1 MLGGVFNFQKLSWRR
16 PPLRAELA
24 RPVPLPRRVW
34 GSTPD
39 ASCPEVE
46 WGPDGTTCTR
56 GKPWRGGGAASR
68 VVAGAAAGPGSFISR
83 CPSLPPHMAP
93 RRSVGLPLL
102 GSVAELSEAGGWSEW
117 GAEQAVPPTA
127 LEVCEAPVHGTLPTV
142 QVPPVLVRA
151 VYDKGWGGPWVVAG
165 QRGQG
170 SPSCG
175 WADRTSPPAAGG
187 CAQGHGVPA
196 GHFSK
201 AASAL
206 KEVSS
211 FLAAIKA
218 VSPHQAVCTQGW
230 VCPEKALFLHTQRG
244 AGWPPEALRLCLG
257 VIRHQANFGWGGG
270 PEGAQQVGLSTHTG
284 IPLPS
289 AQQPFPKS

>member
-1 MLGGVFNFQKLSWRR
+1 MGPHAPEGSPGGV
-16 PPLRAELA
+16 
-24 RPVPLPRRVW
+24 
-34 GSTPD
+34 
-39 ASCPEVE
+39 
-46 WGPDGTTCTR
+46 
-56 GKPWRGGGAASR
+56 
-68 VVAGAAAGPGSFISR
+68 AGP
-83 CPSLPPHMAP
+83 PP
-93 RRSVGLPLL
+93 GWWL
-102 GSVAELSEAGGWSEW
+102 GP
-117 GAEQAVPPTA
+117 Q
-127 LEVCEAPVHGTLPTV
+127 
-142 QVPPVLVRA
+142 PVLVLSSPDAPASLPTWRPEGVRA
-151 VYDKGWGGPWVVAG
+151 FLSWVLWQNCQKREGGQSGVQSRRCLPQPLKCVRLQFMAPSPQCKSLPSLSGLFMTRAGVAG

-187 CAQGHGVPA
+187 CARGHGVPA

-218 VSPHQAVCTQGW
+218 VSPHQAMCTQGW

-257 VIRHQANFGWGGG
+257 VTRHQADFGWGGG
-270 PEGAQQVGLSTHTG
+270 PEGAQQVGLCTHTG
-284 IPLPS
+284 ILLPS
-289 AQQPFPKS
+289 AQQPFPNS